1 MIDGQCLA
9 PRMPPE
15 SPAKLR
21 LFDHHHLRILATAQ
35 MAAIVSFT
43 LRCVYTCGD
52 CVSVLRVE
60 VTCQRRSQACRS
72 SESALISCLISILHF
87 HQSTLPKLV
96 IFVSRPFRRDYLFL
110 TEPPIPFDMQP
121 ISTRNLFLDTVTVK
135 QSNISLAKWNP
146 VPRLKHDLRSIA
158 ISYIVTSCITSAI
171 HRRQSCKVFYRQ
183 PIMEFSH

>member
-1 MIDGQCLA
+1 
-9 PRMPPE
+9 MPPE

-21 LFDHHHLRILATAQ
+21 LFDHYHPRILATAQ
-35 MAAIVSFT
+35 IVAIVSFT
-43 LRCVYTCGD
+43 LCCVSTCGD

-60 VTCQRRSQACRS
+60 VTCQRQSQPCRPT
-72 SESALISCLISILHF
+72 ESTLISRLISILHF
-87 HQSTLPKLV
+87 HQSTLPTLV
-96 IFVSRPFRRDYLFL
+96 MFCFAPLSSRLLFL
-110 TEPPIPFDMQP
+110 TKPPIPFDMQP

-146 VPRLKHDLRSIA
+146 VPRLKHVIRSIA

-183 PIMEFSH
+183 PIMKFSH